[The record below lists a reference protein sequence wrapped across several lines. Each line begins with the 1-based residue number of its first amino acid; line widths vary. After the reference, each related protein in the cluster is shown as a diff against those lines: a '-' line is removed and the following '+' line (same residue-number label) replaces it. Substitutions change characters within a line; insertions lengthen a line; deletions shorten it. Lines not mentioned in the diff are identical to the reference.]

1 MMKLMIH
8 DLVALLE
15 DIPEHKLERGDVG
28 SVVKCDLPDD
38 LCEVRFG
45 GSYKRG
51 MISITLPD
59 RSLMRLNQAYYGELS
74 PYAPLADHAE
84 YERKRLE
91 KIQAARL
98 EAADMH
104 LPEGLRLH
112 ELLHLVCIQRLTDFA
127 PFGIRHRDSADC
139 SCGCRH
145 YVLLEGKE
153 GADWGVCTNPRSPRA
168 GLLTFEHQGCEFFE
182 YDERLDE
189 LFRQPGQKKPQV

>member
-1 MMKLMIH
+1 MKLEIH
-8 DLVALLE
+8 NLVALLE
-15 DIPEHKLERGDVG
+15 DIPEQKLERGDVG

-45 GSYKRG
+45 WSYKRG
-51 MISITLPD
+51 MVSVTLHS
-59 RSLMRLNQAYYGELS
+59 RSLMRLNQAYYEELS
-74 PYAPLADHAE
+74 LYAQLADHTE
-84 YERKRLE
+84 YEKKRLE
-91 KIQAARL
+91 KMQAVRL
-98 EAADMH
+98 EEADMY

-112 ELLHLVCIQRLTDFA
+112 DLLSLVCIHRLTDFS
-127 PFGIRHRDSADC
+127 PYGIRHRDSADC

-189 LFRQPGQKKPQV
+189 LFRQPGQKKPPV